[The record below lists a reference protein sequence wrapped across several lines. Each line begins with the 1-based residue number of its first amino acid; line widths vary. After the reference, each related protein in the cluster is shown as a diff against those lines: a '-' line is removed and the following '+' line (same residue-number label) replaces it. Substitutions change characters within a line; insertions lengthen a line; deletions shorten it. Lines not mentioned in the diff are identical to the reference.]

1 MINIISKARIPVAGH
16 GTRLYP
22 YTKIINK
29 EFSPVIHN
37 NMLKPQIA
45 VLLENVYDAGIKDIC
60 LCVSSQKQINM
71 YKKFFIQKL
80 DYIGCIEDNREI
92 INYER
97 KMKEIGKCL
106 HFIINKNVDRGFGYS
121 VSLFKEYANN
131 EPVILLL
138 GDTVYKTLDSKKDC
152 ITQLKNTFE
161 KINKPVI
168 GVSKID
174 LSIANKYGICKG
186 KFINKDIMKING
198 FIEKPSI
205 EYIKKNML
213 IEKNGE
219 KYCYK
224 VFGNYVLTSVI
235 FDKLNELLKTN
246 KGEAQLSE
254 ALNYVSK
261 EDELYGIEITGT
273 TLDFGNIESYAK
285 NFTHV

>member
-1 MINIISKARIPVAGH
+1 
-16 GTRLYP
+16 
-22 YTKIINK
+22 
-29 EFSPVIHN
+29 
-37 NMLKPQIA
+37 
-45 VLLENVYDAGIKDIC
+45 
-60 LCVSSQKQINM
+60 
-71 YKKFFIQKL
+71 
-80 DYIGCIEDNREI
+80 
-92 INYER
+92 
-97 KMKEIGKCL
+97 
-106 HFIINKNVDRGFGYS
+106 
-121 VSLFKEYANN
+121 
-131 EPVILLL
+131 
-138 GDTVYKTLDSKKDC
+138 
-152 ITQLKNTFE
+152 
-161 KINKPVI
+161 
-168 GVSKID
+168 
-174 LSIANKYGICKG
+174 
-186 KFINKDIMKING
+186 MKING